1 MDYYL
6 GIDGGGTK
14 TLTTILDSD
23 GIERGR
29 GTGGPGSLATCTDA
43 ELRHSLRSAFQAAC
57 ASASIASRTRFA
69 SACAGMAGVSLV
81 DRRAAFLNILAE
93 EVSAERYAVEP
104 DFVTAYWGAAEGEPG
119 IAVIAG
125 TGAVCYGRN
134 AAGEAMREDGLGYLL
149 GDRGS
154 GFNLGLRVLRYTLD
168 ALRDGKGDALTA
180 FVTDYTGAATQS
192 ALLQWLYGNFSPA
205 RVASLAPGIGGLAEA
220 GDPVACTHVAAMARQ
235 LRYSV
240 RQLRHKLWLPHE
252 TPVYLLGGLWNIG
265 VFFRSEF
272 LDPQFPVEASESPME
287 AVPGGCFHAADP
299 KHDAVYGAAL
309 LAKILCDL

>member
-1 MDYYL
+1 MNYYL

-14 TLTTILDSD
+14 MLAAVLDAD
-23 GIERGR
+23 GRERGR

-43 ELRHSLRSAFQAAC
+43 ELRQSLHEAFQGAC
-57 ASASIASRTRFA
+57 VSAGLSSQTRFA
-69 SACAGMAGVSLV
+69 GVCAGMAGVSLI
-81 DRRAAFLNILAE
+81 DRRAAFTNILTD

-134 AAGEAMREDGLGYLL
+134 AAGDSMREDGLGYLL

-168 ALRDGKGDALTA
+168 ALRDGRDDALTA
-180 FVTDYTGAATQS
+180 AVTVHTGATTQS

-205 RVASLAPGIGGLAEA
+205 RVASLAPVIGSLAEA
-220 GDPVACTHVAAMARQ
+220 GDPAARTHVAAMARQ
-235 LRYSV
+235 LRHSV

-272 LDPQFPVEASESPME
+272 LDPQYPVETSDNPMD
-287 AVPGGCFHAADP
+287 AVPGGCFHAAEP

-309 LAKILCDL
+309 LARIQRQV